1 MLQIRKIMKLKNML
15 FGVIILSFL
24 SFNICEKKTFEFI
37 FPKQNEVKISLSS
50 EHFKKFTKEWRG
62 TDYYYY
68 AEKDGFICSVL
79 FYKLNEE
86 EKLSLVEIPQIQFSE
101 KAKEEGKE
109 FPENSPIFAYS
120 YFKNYSNLKKMEENE
135 ESWGEI
141 SSDFMFRKNEIN
153 LAGSKIKQNH
163 MYGYAM
169 YGTDLFVNVHL
180 SKVNCSEIELK
191 EMEEIINS
199 LKKVK

>member
-1 MLQIRKIMKLKNML
+1 MKLKNL
-15 FGVIILSFL
+15 VFGIIIFGFL
-24 SFNICEKKTFEFI
+24 SFNFIDKKTFEFI
-37 FPKQNEVKISLSS
+37 YPKQNDVKISLTS
-50 EHFKKFTKEWRG
+50 EHFKKFTTEWRG

-68 AEKDGFICSVL
+68 AEKDGFVCSVL

-86 EKLSLVEIPQIQFSE
+86 EKLGLVEVPKVQFAE
-101 KAKEEGKE
+101 KLKETGKE
-109 FPENSPIFAYS
+109 FPENSPVFAYS
-120 YFKNYSNLKKMEENE
+120 YFKNYSNLKKMEEND

-141 SSDFMFRKNEIN
+141 TDDFMFRKNDIN
-153 LAGSKIKQNH
+153 FGGSKIKQKH

-169 YGTDLFVNVHL
+169 YGNDLFVNVHL
-180 SKVNCSEIELK
+180 SKMNCTESDLK

>member
-1 MLQIRKIMKLKNML
+1 MKLKENMKLKNVL
-15 FGVIILSFL
+15 FGVVILGIL
-24 SFNICEKKTFEFI
+24 SFNILDKKTFEFI
-37 FPKQNEVKISLSS
+37 YPKQKEVKISLLS
-50 EHFKKFTKEWRG
+50 EHFKKFDKEWRG

-86 EKLSLVEIPQIQFSE
+86 ERLSLVEVPKIQILE
-101 KAKEEGKE
+101 NAKETGKV
-109 FPENSPIFAYS
+109 FPENSPVFAYT
-120 YFKNYSNLKKMEENE
+120 YFKNFSNLKKMEEND

-141 SSDFMFRKNEIN
+141 TDDFMFRKNVIN
-153 LAGSKIKQNH
+153 LAGSKVKQEN

-169 YGTDLFVNVHL
+169 YGNDLFVNVHL
-180 SKVNCSEIELK
+180 SKMNCSESDLK